1 MNIRHFA
8 IFATAATLSLA
19 AAADPVVQPAQLT
32 QADTAPLQENR
43 AFRLTPDEAH
53 RMRGAYQLD
62 DGRMLVVTSHRSQL
76 YAQIDG
82 KTEELVPVADH
93 AYVARD
99 SRVRLTFNPVPFG
112 DEVVVTPALPST
124 LAVK

>member
-1 MNIRHFA
+1 
-8 IFATAATLSLA
+8 
-19 AAADPVVQPAQLT
+19 
-32 QADTAPLQENR
+32 
-43 AFRLTPDEAH
+43 
-53 RMRGAYQLD
+53 
-62 DGRMLVVTSHRSQL
+62 
-76 YAQIDG
+76 
-82 KTEELVPVADH
+82 VPVADH